1 MKSEIKRG
9 DDISL
14 DQLFKKFEAMEYI
27 EVEAGYLSPKAHP
40 ESELNM
46 VEIALLQQ
54 YGSESHN
61 IPERPFLT
69 DGAVLAVNEL
79 NKHWHGVMRDYLL
92 GKKGLAAFEPLA
104 RASRESI
111 AKAIAMQRFVPL
123 SPTTLKFRRDR
134 GNTST
139 KILIDTGYLINGIES
154 KVRRRRRKK

>member
-1 MKSEIKRG
+1 MECKILRG
-9 DDISL
+9 SDTSL
-14 DQLFKKFEAMEYI
+14 DDLFKKFEAMDQI
-27 EVEAGYLSPKAHP
+27 EVDAGYLAPKPHP

-46 VEIALLQQ
+46 VEIAMLQQ
-54 YGSESHN
+54 FGSESHN

-69 DGAVLAVNEL
+69 DGAVLSVNEI
-79 NKHWHGVMRDYLL
+79 NKHWHQVMRDYLV

-111 AKAIAMQRFVPL
+111 AKAIALQKFVPL
-123 SPTTLKFRRDR
+123 SPVTLKLRRDR
-134 GNTST
+134 GNTSS